1 MQMNWVPFELEPVR
15 DESKQRAVVVPNL
28 VRVALT
34 SGGSNEYAPEFLS
47 GVYADESDLLDPL
60 DDPPENILIQP
71 TQIESDLATWNY
83 RAAVQV
89 PPESYG
95 DNSAVQGGY

>member
-1 MQMNWVPFELEPVR
+1 MQLNGVPFELEPVR
-15 DESKQRAVVVPNL
+15 EESKQRAVVVPNP
-28 VRVALT
+28 VYVDST
-34 SGGSNEYAPEFLS
+34 SGGSNEYAPELS
-47 GVYADESDLLDPL
+47 DGVYADELDLLDPL

-95 DNSAVQGGY
+95 DNPAVQGGY

>member
-1 MQMNWVPFELEPVR
+1 MQPNGMTFEPEPVR
-15 DESKQRAVVVPNL
+15 EESQQREVVVPKL
-28 VRVALT
+28 VQVDST
-34 SGGSNEYAPEFLS
+34 SGASNERAPELW
-47 GVYADESDLLDPL
+47 GGIYANGADPFDPL

-71 TQIESDLATWNY
+71 TLVESDLATWNY

-95 DNSAVQGGY
+95 DNPDVQGGY

>member
-1 MQMNWVPFELEPVR
+1 MNGIPFGLQPIRE
-15 DESKQRAVVVPNL
+15 ESKQRAVVVPNL
-28 VRVALT
+28 IHVDSAR
-34 SGGSNEYAPEFLS
+34 SESNEYAPEFSS
-47 GVYADESDLLDPL
+47 GAYSDGADSLDPL

-71 TQIESDLATWNY
+71 MQIESDLATWNY

-95 DNSAVQGGY
+95 DNPDVQGGY